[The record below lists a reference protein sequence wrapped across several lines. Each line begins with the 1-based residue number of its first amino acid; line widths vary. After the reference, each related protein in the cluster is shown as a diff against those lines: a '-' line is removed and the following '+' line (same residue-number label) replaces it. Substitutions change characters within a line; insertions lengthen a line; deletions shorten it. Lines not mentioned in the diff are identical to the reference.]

1 MLNMMVGVVVNN
13 YQLCQEI
20 QEKTEKKRKQQPK
33 GGLEIVDK
41 THYGK

>member
-1 MLNMMVGVVVNN
+1 MVVGVVVNN
-13 YQLCQEI
+13 YQLCQEK
-20 QEKTEKKRKQQPK
+20 QEKTEKKRKQQQPK